1 MLFIEKIAA
10 APPLA
15 RKITSSINH
24 FTGEMPNMVNSLRNG
39 VEKTTNILNSEKRR
53 TLGQKVYNK
62 YIVGK
67 VNNVSNKM
75 FGTDIMNEKFVT
87 HGDDLIKN
95 INKLTKGV
103 GLAFGMDPMS
113 KAKKE
118 MAKEITKNQNTNYPL
133 AANPYAIPYP
143 GAVNPYAWK

>member
-24 FTGEMPNMVNSLRNG
+24 FTGEMPNMVNSLRHG
-39 VEKTTNILNSEKRR
+39 VEQTTNILNSEKRR

-62 YIVGK
+62 YVVGK
-67 VNNVSNKM
+67 VNNVSNRM

-87 HGDDLIKN
+87 HGDDLINNTK
-95 INKLTKGV
+95 KLTRGMAS
-103 GLAFGMDPMS
+103 AFGLDPIS

-118 MAKEITKNQNTNYPL
+118 MAKEIAKNQNTNYPL

-143 GAVNPYAWK
+143 WEVNPYARR